1 VNPATFAKEKRLG
14 FASCVNVDVNS
25 QSETKLVVEKGKE
38 EHVFESRTRH
48 PHVLDTVK
56 VVVGMDLHYV
66 GKVRLRSPPGETVR
80 RSVAVC
86 SQLGLFAVS
95 AVSAASAASA
105 ASAVS
110 AVSWPF
116 RGDSVDVFELHMLDV
131 EGDPLET
138 KWSFTGTDA
147 CKFHFFCSARGFS
160 GRMAFTTAPQAQ
172 LLLVAD
178 LSNAA
183 VHVLDPVSGEHK
195 GFVATPGVLQ
205 NPRSIAAHDCLVAVG
220 ICDNGHCD
228 GEAVDF
234 VQLFKVR
241 GRAGGCPLVWSP
253 LRKIN
258 VGSAFPVA
266 LRWCRGGS
274 QLAVGDTVL
283 GCQMFFNPDN
293 GDLVGFTVL
302 GGRVCAFVED
312 SAGWVVLDGFNASLG
327 YFIDGLPSGHSES
340 CADRLSSMDVIPG
353 VGILAAGK
361 DVHMFVTS
369 DVKAMARMSVV
380 RTAWMVAV
388 AKAALARGS
397 LPACVAN

>member
-1 VNPATFAKEKRLG
+1 
-14 FASCVNVDVNS
+14 
-25 QSETKLVVEKGKE
+25 
-38 EHVFESRTRH
+38 
-48 PHVLDTVK
+48 
-56 VVVGMDLHYV
+56 
-66 GKVRLRSPPGETVR
+66 
-80 RSVAVC
+80 
-86 SQLGLFAVS
+86 
-95 AVSAASAASA
+95 
-105 ASAVS
+105 
-110 AVSWPF
+110 
-116 RGDSVDVFELHMLDV
+116 MLDV

-138 KWSFTGTDA
+138 KWSFT
-147 CKFHFFCSARGFS
+147 GFS

-205 NPRSIAAHDCLVAVG
+205 NLRSIAAHGCLVAVG

-228 GEAVDF
+228 REAVDS
-234 VQLFKVR
+234 VQLFKVCA
-241 GRAGGCPLVWSP
+241 GAGGCSLVWSP

-302 GGRVCAFVED
+302 GGRLCAFVEH
-312 SAGWVVLDGFNASLG
+312 SAGWVVLNGGFNASLG
-327 YFIDGLPSGHSES
+327 YFINGLPSGHSES
-340 CADRLSSMDVIPG
+340 CEDRLSSMDVVPG

-361 DVHMFVTS
+361 DVHMFVTG
-369 DVKAMARMSVV
+369 DVKAMACMSVV